1 MCMKVEDNF
10 AAAEWPRSSR
20 GPTRNMFP
28 DRGSFVSIVQRMR
41 SLSENI
47 LGGKG
52 FNTGPIRLVVL
63 RAEAR
68 RLFSESVYNKE

>member
-1 MCMKVEDNF
+1 
-10 AAAEWPRSSR
+10 
-20 GPTRNMFP
+20 MFP

-52 FNTGPIRLVVL
+52 FNTRPIRLVVL